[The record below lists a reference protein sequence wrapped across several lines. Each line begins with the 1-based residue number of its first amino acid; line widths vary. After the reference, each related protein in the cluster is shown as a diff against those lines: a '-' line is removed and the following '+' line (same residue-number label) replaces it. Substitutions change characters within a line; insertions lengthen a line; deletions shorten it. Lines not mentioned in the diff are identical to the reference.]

1 MSDDGT
7 PTFEQA
13 FQQLQQTVER
23 LEDGALPLEEALALF
38 EQGMQLVALCANHL
52 DQAALR
58 VLEIETA
65 LTRVM
70 SNEQ

>member
-1 MSDDGT
+1 MSDDEAL
-7 PTFEQA
+7 TFEQA
-13 FQQLQQTVER
+13 FHQLQQTVEQ
-23 LEDGALPLEEALALF
+23 LEDGALPLDEALTLF
-38 EQGMQLVALCANHL
+38 ERGMQLAALCASHL

-65 LTRVM
+65 LTRAM

>member
-13 FQQLQQTVER
+13 FHQLQQTVEQ

-38 EQGMQLVALCANHL
+38 EQGMQLVALCSSHL

-65 LTRVM
+65 LA
-70 SNEQ
+70 NEMRDS